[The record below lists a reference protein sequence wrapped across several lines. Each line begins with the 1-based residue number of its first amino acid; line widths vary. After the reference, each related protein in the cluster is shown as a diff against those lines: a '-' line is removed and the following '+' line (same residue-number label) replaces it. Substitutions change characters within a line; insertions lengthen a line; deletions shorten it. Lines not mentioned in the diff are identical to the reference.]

1 MNNDILKIKEYY
13 DTDVLEYDYAELILR
28 GISEENAQ
36 FLTQIGVP
44 EQYDDFFFYRLDQFH
59 DKDVTGEQYIQIGHF
74 ASYGMRDACGLYLKP
89 ESDILYMNSSLA
101 KSAVYALNKNIE
113 TFFLFHLIRS
123 ELSTKM
129 RSEGTYTQAHYAS
142 ELRRCFEQIDPVAM
156 QNVEGYWSH
165 LLEELRNRLVAHYM
179 KQKTYQIR
187 PL

>member
-1 MNNDILKIKEYY
+1 MNIDILKIKEYY

-142 ELRRCFEQIDPVAM
+142 ELRRYFEQIDPVAM

-165 LLEELRNRLVAHYM
+165 LLEDYETGL
-179 KQKTYQIR
+179 
-187 PL
+187 